1 MILFRRFFVLA
12 VLMFWLGGLTFYG
25 AVVIPIGRMTIGQP
39 SQSLITRQVAW
50 VLNLS
55 AVVLLLPLAWDQLSG
70 RVRSRQRWL
79 VWLGFGLCVPP
90 LHWLHM
96 QMSAMMDGAS
106 SPFGTF
112 HAVHRAYLWINMLQ
126 WVLALVYLALM
137 LRAWRRE
144 DRELCKTS

>member
-25 AVVIPIGRMTIGQP
+25 AVVIPIGRLTIGQP

-55 AVVLLLPLAWDQLSG
+55 AAVLLLPLAWDQCTSL
-70 RVRSRQRWL
+70 VRSRRRWL
-79 VWLGFGLCVPP
+79 VWLGFGLCIPP
-90 LHWLHM
+90 LHGLHM
-96 QMSAMMDGAS
+96 QMSAMMDGAP
-106 SPFGTF
+106 SPFETF
-112 HAVHRAYLWINMLQ
+112 STVHRLYLWLSTLQ
-126 WVLALVYLALM
+126 WVLAVVYLALM

-144 DRELCKTS
+144 DGELSKTS

>member
-1 MILFRRFFVLA
+1 MILFRRFFVLT

-55 AVVLLLPLAWDQLSG
+55 AAVLLLPLAWDQFSSL
-70 RVRSRQRWL
+70 VRSRRRWL
-79 VWLGFGLCVPP
+79 VWLVFGLCIPP

-112 HAVHRAYLWINMLQ
+112 YAVHRVYLWINMLQ
-126 WVLALVYLALM
+126 WMLALVYLALM

-144 DRELCKTS
+144 DGELSKTS